1 MNSILII
8 EDDPMTAAAMQ
19 AAFLE
24 AGYYT
29 DVTDNMQ
36 DAFEA
41 AQSREYSV
49 IVQDIVLKSDPKNTT
64 MGPGGKQTR
73 QNVLA
78 YNLIWKFRSARIKTP
93 IVIVSALWALESK
106 IRSLGFGAD
115 DYLVK
120 PYHITELIARI
131 QAVIRRFRGLESS
144 VCKVG
149 PLSIHLDSKEVYCNN
164 QPVILTGKEYAI
176 LEILATRNGI
186 VPKEAFLNNLYGGV
200 DEPEIKIIDVFVC
213 KLRKKLVKAS
223 SGIDFIQT
231 VWGRG
236 YQLNRNIKSAEE
248 ESDSN
253 SGNPAIKKN
262 LYEGANTI
270 FANHELDG
278 LSGETYSD
286 DKNSGTYHEA
296 VTSIN

>member
-1 MNSILII
+1 MNSILLI
-8 EDDPMTAAAMQ
+8 EDDPTTAAAMQ

-29 DVTDNMQ
+29 DVTDNMK

-49 IVQDIVLKSDPKNTT
+49 IVQDIVLKADSKSG
-64 MGPGGKQTR
+64 MSGGQGRQSK

-78 YNLIWKFRSARIKTP
+78 YNLIWKMRSAKIKTP

-115 DYLVK
+115 DYIVK

-149 PLSIHLDSKEVYCNN
+149 PLSIHLDSKEVYCKG

-213 KLRKKLVKAS
+213 KLRKKLVLAS
-223 SGIDFIQT
+223 NGIDFIQT

-236 YQLNRNIKSAEE
+236 YQLNRNVKSDDKKGD
-248 ESDSN
+248 ESSGSESGVARAN
-253 SGNPAIKKN
+253 SA
-262 LYEGANTI
+262 I

-278 LSGETYSD
+278 LTSESFIAGDGYKEMMSG
-286 DKNSGTYHEA
+286 
-296 VTSIN
+296 I